1 MLQSGIRGFAN
12 AVKRAAVKDK
22 GFAEELVYIHG
33 LRSDI
38 TPNSLRK
45 LGLKGM
51 FNNEGKLTKNGQKE
65 VRRIIKEL
73 NLPKNATWDDAFAS
87 RSAVIN
93 YKKSVMEIPKTE
105 IPKLKEFN
113 IAEFKNLKLKPSELE
128 VPKPSMKEIEGLMK
142 KYHLNIDV

>member
-45 LGLKGM
+45 IGLTEDIFG
-51 FNNEGKLTKNGQKE
+51 NGGKLTKEGQKE

-73 NLPKNATWDDAFAS
+73 DLPKNATWEDAFAAI
-87 RSAVIN
+87 RR
-93 YKKSVMEIPKTE
+93 YKENLPKIPKLE
-105 IPKLKEFN
+105 IPKLKEEFN
-113 IAEFKNLKLKPSELE
+113 IEEFKNLKLKPSELE
-128 VPKPSMKEIEGLMK
+128 IPRPSMKEIEGFMK